1 MPRDIGTDQVLLE
14 LEHVD
19 MRFGGV
25 HAVRDM
31 SFRIMDNALTGI
43 IGPNGAG
50 KTTVFNIVSGVYNP
64 TAGSIWFRDQD
75 ITPMAAYQV
84 NRLGIART
92 FQNLRL
98 FGRSSVLENV
108 MTAAQ
113 NRFRYSFREDLR
125 GQLFPGYRPDPEY
138 QTMEIG
144 RASCRER
151 V

>member
-84 NRLGIART
+84 NRLGIAHIY
-92 FQNLRL
+92 L
-98 FGRSSVLENV
+98 FEALEY
-108 MTAAQ
+108 AAVTLILLI
-113 NRFRYSFREDLR
+113 ED
-125 GQLFPGYRPDPEY
+125 F
-138 QTMEIG
+138 
-144 RASCRER
+144 SH
-151 V
+151 